1 MGIARRITGD
11 VDLHT
16 VGLYITRMEAL
27 MSRMSEIQQVAEPER
42 FAWLAGQMDELH
54 ADLSTQLTALTMEV
68 GTLRRVWTGVLVAIL
83 VGLVT
88 IPVSIIW
95 AAAMAGNASCWTD
108 GFSCPRSR
116 PSRSSGSSRSSTTP
130 RKPST

>member
-11 VDLHT
+11 VDLHA

-54 ADLSTQLTALTMEV
+54 ADLSTQLAALTMEV

-95 AAAMAGNASCWTD
+95 AAAMAGNA
-108 GFSCPRSR
+108 
-116 PSRSSGSSRSSTTP
+116 
-130 RKPST
+130 

>member
-1 MGIARRITGD
+1 
-11 VDLHT
+11 
-16 VGLYITRMEAL
+16 

-95 AAAMAGNASCWTD
+95 AAAMAGNA
-108 GFSCPRSR
+108 
-116 PSRSSGSSRSSTTP
+116 
-130 RKPST
+130 